1 LRTLSTTLLAAQ
13 KSSARF
19 PYVRVEVK
27 ERVGRVIRLNWT
39 RLYSGSEP
47 DFYHAA
53 TMPGDGSL
61 LRARVDS
68 SDYQLYY
75 QRVANPGPGSDFS
88 AWSSF
93 GPVSSLSGITLAS
106 SGATVLLFYVGP
118 AFKTIYCRES
128 TDYGQSFGSPAVV
141 ASADSV
147 VGWLAAALNGQ
158 SVVALFYSVDGTV
171 YVVKRSV
178 GTWGSPSGWSNSL
191 ALVSGLGV
199 VYQGDWNLAVAG
211 QPASGG
217 SGNCG
222 LWTCIYG
229 DGYCQPAGNWSV
241 LKEVIGAGSGSA
253 MEFCCPYL
261 DLPDVFRLFLV
272 EKYTGT
278 QSYSRPLWSHSPPGA
293 DFINNLWREPVPFD
307 LSSSYGLALAHSSS
321 QAWLSMP
328 SGVWRSPISQATLDI
343 SADLIEL
350 SLREVTFGGK
360 ARLEFRNDDGRYG
373 GIGSGGYAVIRKGSE
388 VAISPGYRTSA
399 GVEVSLGPA
408 YWISG
413 WQYTSSAGSARFVLE
428 AENGWGLLEAWR
440 ARRQFKWA
448 AGQKNILQLL
458 MFILARAGLELTV
471 LSSSSALNNSYPA
484 FALYPGESGALAVR
498 RLLALVPDVLFF
510 RGGCGYIRNPQASDS
525 SNYSYGTG
533 HAVIEGLYASLAQ
546 QANRVQV
553 YGSGLMAE
561 SFVWSEINDT
571 FDRLRQVHDLN
582 LDSLNKAQQRAEA
595 ELRQAQIAAT
605 GGEITVPLN
614 CGQELYDVIDI
625 TDVRAGLSQAKRRVL
640 GLTWHYVPARGRCE
654 QRLLLGLP

>member
-1 LRTLSTTLLAAQ
+1 MRTLSATLLAAQ
-13 KSSARF
+13 KSPARF

-27 ERVGRVIRLNWT
+27 ERVGGVIRLNWT
-39 RLYSGSEP
+39 RLYSGGEP

-53 TMPGDGSL
+53 TVPGDGSL
-61 LRARVDS
+61 LRFRVDS

-75 QRVANPGPGSDFS
+75 QRVANPGSGSDFS

-128 TDYGQSFGSPAVV
+128 TDYGQSFGSPSVV
-141 ASADSV
+141 ASAASV

-158 SVVALFYSVDGTV
+158 SVVALFYSVGGTV
-171 YVVKRSV
+171 YVVKRSG
-178 GTWGSPSGWSNSL
+178 GTWGSPSAWSNSL
-191 ALVSGLGV
+191 ASVSGLGV
-199 VYQGDWNLAVAG
+199 VYQGDWNLAEAG
-211 QPASGG
+211 QDG
-217 SGNCG
+217 SGNRE

-253 MEFCCPYL
+253 VEFCCPYL

-343 SADLIEL
+343 STDLIEL
-350 SLREVTFGGK
+350 NLSEEPFGGK

-373 GIGSGGYAVIRKGSE
+373 SIGSGGYAVIRKDSE
-388 VAISPGYRTSA
+388 IAISPGYRTSA

-408 YWISG
+408 YWIGS
-413 WQYTSSAGSARFVLE
+413 WQYISRGGSARFVLE
-428 AENGWGLLEAWR
+428 AENGWGLLESWR
-440 ARRQFKWA
+440 ARRQLKWA

-458 MFILARAGLELTV
+458 TFILARAGLELTV
-471 LSSSSALNNSYPA
+471 LSSSSALSNSYPA

-510 RGGCGYIRNPQASDS
+510 RGGCGYIRNPQASDA
-525 SNYSYGTG
+525 SNHGYGTG
-533 HAVIEGLYASLAQ
+533 HAVIGGLYAGFAQ
-546 QANRVQV
+546 QPNRVQV

-561 SFVWSEINDT
+561 SFAWTEINDT

-582 LDSLNKAQQRAEA
+582 LDSLSKAQERAEA

-614 CGQELYDVIDI
+614 CGQELYDVVDI
-625 TDVRAGLSQAKRRVL
+625 TDARAGLNQAKRRVM
-640 GLTWHYVPARGRCE
+640 GLAWHYVSAQGRYE
-654 QRLLLGLP
+654 QRLRLGAV

>member
-1 LRTLSTTLLAAQ
+1 MRSLSATLLAAQ
-13 KSSARF
+13 KSPARF

-27 ERVGRVIRLNWT
+27 ERVGGVVRLNWT

-88 AWSSF
+88 AWSGF
-93 GPVSSLSGITLAS
+93 GSVSSLSGIALAS
-106 SGATVLLFYVGP
+106 SGATVLIFYVGP

-141 ASADSV
+141 ASAASV

-158 SVVALFYSVDGTV
+158 GVVALFYSVDGTV
-171 YVVKRSV
+171 YVVKRSG
-178 GTWGSPSGWSNSL
+178 GTWGSPIAWSNSL
-191 ALVSGLGV
+191 ASVSGLGV
-199 VYQGDWNLAVAG
+199 VYQGDWNLAVTG
-211 QPASGG
+211 QDG
-217 SGNCG
+217 SGNRG

-229 DGYCQPAGNWSV
+229 DGYSQPAGNWSA

-253 MEFCCPYL
+253 VEFRCPSL

-278 QSYSRPLWSHSPPGA
+278 QSYSRPLWAHFPPGA
-293 DFINNLWREPVPFD
+293 NFNNNLWREPVPFD
-307 LSSSYGLALAHSSS
+307 LSSSYGLAQAHSSS
-321 QAWLSMP
+321 HAWLSMP

-350 SLREVTFGGK
+350 SLSEEPFGGK
-360 ARLEFRNDDGRYG
+360 AGLEFRNDDGRYG
-373 GIGSGGYAVIRKGSE
+373 GIGCGSYAVIRKGSE
-388 VAISPGYRTSA
+388 IAISPGYRTSA
-399 GVEVSLGPA
+399 GVEVSSGPA
-408 YWISG
+408 YWIRG
-413 WQYTSSAGSARFVLE
+413 WQYISRGGLSHFVLE

-440 ARRQFKWA
+440 ARRQLNWA
-448 AGQKNILQLL
+448 AGQKNVLQLL

-484 FALYPGESGALAVR
+484 FALYPGESGAQAVR
-498 RLLALVPDVLFF
+498 RLLALVSDVLFF
-510 RGGCGYIRNPQASDS
+510 RGGCGYIRNPQASDAG
-525 SNYSYGTG
+525 NYSYGTG
-533 HAVIEGLYASLAQ
+533 HAVIEGLYTGSAQ
-546 QANRVQV
+546 QPNRVQV
-553 YGSGLMAE
+553 YGLGLMAE
-561 SFVWSEINDT
+561 SFAWTEINDT
-571 FDRLRQVHDLN
+571 FDRLGQVHDLN
-582 LDSLNKAQQRAEA
+582 LSLLSQAQERAEA
-595 ELRQAQIAAT
+595 EMRQAQIAAT

-614 CGQELYDVIDI
+614 CGQELYDVVDI
-625 TDVRAGLSQAKRRVL
+625 TDARAGLNQAKRRVL
-640 GLTWHYVPARGRCE
+640 GLAWHYASAQGRYE
-654 QRLLLGLP
+654 QSLRLGLP